1 MSEDSTKKNSLI
13 RQLRDFGIGPIIGMG
28 ISMLT
33 VPVTTRMLSP
43 DEYGKSSLFTL
54 FQSLFLCIGILGLDQ
69 GYVRYYNTKEI
80 DRNNLLQNA
89 LFYPL
94 IICAVLIS
102 ICLIFLKPISNFLFG
117 SVETGLMIAFCFFI
131 PALLLNRFLLLQI
144 RMDIRGKVYSFLNII
159 SQLITFSVLFGLLV
173 LYQKTFRAIIYSTII
188 AYYINTFIIFLFC
201 DKTFIKQRFV
211 YSSKIQKNLLSFS
224 LPLVPATLLGWVLNS
239 FDKVGLRTWSDFS
252 QLGLYSAAFKIVALL
267 NIFQSIFCTTWSPI
281 AYKWHEEGVEKEKFE
296 NVSCIVLAGMV
307 ILFSLIIVFRDV
319 IMLFLG
325 AEYRNTSKIFI
336 FLLFVPVLYTVSETT
351 CLGIEFSKKTIYTLW
366 TTIISVVLNLVGNF
380 LLIPK
385 YGAEGAAITTCFSYV
400 AWFWLRTLFSRR
412 LWFKFGLVK
421 YIINILLLLAFCM
434 NMLLVN
440 SKIIELLLLFIV
452 IIFNL
457 GLILLAKKNKTNC

>member
-33 VPVTTRMLSP
+33 VPITTRMLVP
-43 DEYGKSSLFTL
+43 EEYGKSSLFTL
-54 FQSLFLCIGILGLDQ
+54 FQSLLLCVGILGLDQ
-69 GYVRYYNTKEI
+69 GYVRFYNTKEI

-102 ICLIFLKPISNFLFG
+102 VCLIFLKPVSIFLFG
-117 SVETGLMIAFCFFI
+117 SIEIGLMIAFCFFI
-131 PALLLNRFLLLQI
+131 PVLILNRFFLLQI
-144 RMDIRGKVYSFLNII
+144 RMDIRGKVYSFLNISSQII
-159 SQLITFSVLFGLLV
+159 SFAILFGLLV

-188 AYYINTFIIFLFC
+188 ALYINTFVIFLFC
-201 DKTFIKQRFV
+201 DKTFIKQKFV
-211 YSSKIQKNLLSFS
+211 YSSKIQKELLSFS

-267 NIFQSIFCTTWSPI
+267 NIFQTIFTTTWTPVS
-281 AYKWHEEGVEKEKFE
+281 YKWYEDGVAKEKFE
-296 NVSCIVLAGMV
+296 KVSTIVLAGMV
-307 ILFSLIIVFRDV
+307 ILFSFVIVFRDI

-325 AEYRNTSKIFI
+325 AEYRNTAKIFV

-351 CLGIEFSKKTIYTLW
+351 CLGIEFSKKTIYNLW
-366 TTIISVVLNLVGNF
+366 LTIISVIINLLGNY

-385 YGAEGAAITTCFSYV
+385 FGAEGAAITTCISYIV
-400 AWFWLRTLFSRR
+400 WFWLRTLFSRKLWLKFR
-412 LWFKFGLVK
+412 LEK
-421 YIINILLLLAFCM
+421 YMLNILLLLSFCL
-434 NMLLVN
+434 NMLIWNNKIFEVSIFIIILVFN
-440 SKIIELLLLFIV
+440 GLLVYKSL
-452 IIFNL
+452 
-457 GLILLAKKNKTNC
+457 KKTIST

>member
-267 NIFQSIFCTTWSPI
+267 NIF
-281 AYKWHEEGVEKEKFE
+281 
-296 NVSCIVLAGMV
+296 L
-307 ILFSLIIVFRDV
+307 L
-319 IMLFLG
+319 
-325 AEYRNTSKIFI
+325 KIYY
-336 FLLFVPVLYTVSETT
+336 LY
-351 CLGIEFSKKTIYTLW
+351 
-366 TTIISVVLNLVGNF
+366 LNYFF
-380 LLIPK
+380 LLID
-385 YGAEGAAITTCFSYV
+385 
-400 AWFWLRTLFSRR
+400 
-412 LWFKFGLVK
+412 
-421 YIINILLLLAFCM
+421 LLLL
-434 NMLLVN
+434 LLLQN
-440 SKIIELLLLFIV
+440 SKHTIYLLHSQL
-452 IIFNL
+452 
-457 GLILLAKKNKTNC
+457 

>member
-457 GLILLAKKNKTNC
+457 GLILLTKKNKTNC

>member
-13 RQLRDFGIGPIIGMG
+13 RQLRDFGIGSIIGMG

-457 GLILLAKKNKTNC
+457 GLILLTKKNKTNC

>member
-33 VPVTTRMLSP
+33 VPITTRMLAP
-43 DEYGKSSLFTL
+43 EEYGKSSLFTL
-54 FQSLFLCIGILGLDQ
+54 FQSLFLCVGILGLDQ
-69 GYVRYYNTKEI
+69 AYVRYYNSKKI

-102 ICLIFLKPISNFLFG
+102 ICLIFLKPVSTFLFG
-117 SVETGLMIAFCFFI
+117 SVEIGLMIAFCFFI
-131 PALLLNRFLLLQI
+131 PVLLLNRFFLLQI
-144 RMDIRGKVYSFLNII
+144 RMDIRGKVYSFLNISSQII
-159 SQLITFSVLFGLLV
+159 SFVVLFGLLL

-188 AYYINTFIIFLFC
+188 AAYINTFIIFLFC
-201 DKTFIKQRFV
+201 NKSFIKQKFI
-211 YSSKIQKNLLSFS
+211 YSSKIQKDLLSFS

-267 NIFQSIFCTTWSPI
+267 NIFQTIFCTTWTPV
-281 AYKWHEEGVEKEKFE
+281 AYKWNEDGVEKEKFE
-296 NVSCIVLAGMV
+296 KVSTIVLAGMV
-307 ILFSLIIVFRDV
+307 ILFSFVIVFRDV

-325 AEYRNTSKIFI
+325 SEYRNTSKIFV

-366 TTIISVVLNLVGNF
+366 ITIITVILNLIGNF
-380 LLIPK
+380 FLIPK

-400 AWFWLRTLFSRR
+400 AWFWLRTLFSRK
-412 LWFKFGLVK
+412 LWFRFGVFK
-421 YIINILLLLAFCM
+421 YILNIFLLLGFCI
-434 NMLLVN
+434 NMLSIN
-440 SKIIELLLLFIV
+440 SKIIELLLFFIIVLFN
-452 IIFNL
+452 F
-457 GLILLAKKNKTNC
+457 GLILITKRHKNNC